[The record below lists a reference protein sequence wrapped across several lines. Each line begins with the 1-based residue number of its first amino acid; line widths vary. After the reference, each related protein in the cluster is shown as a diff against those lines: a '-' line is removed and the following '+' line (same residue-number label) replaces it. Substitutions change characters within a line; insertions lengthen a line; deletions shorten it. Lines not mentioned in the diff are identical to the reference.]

1 MGCNMVA
8 SLNKPDTRSLVLNLL
23 LGVGS
28 AIAMNGLIFGLGW
41 NKRTDSAP
49 KPSFEL
55 PDHVVA
61 IVWLVLFAFMATAR
75 WLLNSYSEIGALR
88 ARASVTFLMI
98 FCLFWPFYSLAI
110 ASIVGALVGNFGVIA
125 IALFA
130 IVRLW
135 IFSKTA
141 AFLIMPVVLWVALA
155 TTTIFLSGLIRL

>member
-1 MGCNMVA
+1 MLA

-41 NKRTDSAP
+41 NKQTDYAP

-61 IVWLVLFAFMATAR
+61 IVWLALFAFMATAR
-75 WLLNSYSEIGALR
+75 WLLNSYSEIGALQ

-98 FCLFWPFYSLAI
+98 FCLIWPFYSLAI
-110 ASIVGALVGNFGVIA
+110 SSIVGALVGNFGAIA

-130 IVRLW
+130 IARLW

-155 TTTIFLSGLIRL
+155 TTTIFLSGLFRL